1 VSAPLNNI
9 TGLASGLDTNQIVA
23 QLMAIESQPKVRVQ
37 QKQLVEEAR
46 QNALRDVQTRLQNL
60 ADAAAGLRDVGTW
73 ADVQSVTSSSASTM
87 TAVRTSGA
95 AAGGYLIQVS
105 QLARAQQV
113 KQTSALTAAAA
124 GDTLTLK
131 VGSGTSIDVAVA
143 AGDSIDTIA
152 QKINGATGSP
162 VYASAVDGK
171 LVLTSKTTGS
181 ANTISATSTGTLA
194 ANLGLAQTVA
204 PLDAKFSVDGIAQ
217 PDSASNT
224 VTTAVS
230 GVTLT
235 FLTTGSSTI
244 TVGSPGPDTDAVKQ
258 KVQAFVDQY
267 NSTIDFIRSKLNEPK
282 VAMPKTDA
290 DRTKGVLQGDQALSG
305 LLSSLRQAVSDV
317 VGGRPTDMAQV
328 AQAGLST
335 GATTGDGT
343 LSQDSIAGKLTLD
356 ADELTSALT
365 GRFSD
370 VKALFSNETGDY
382 TTEGLAQRFD
392 RLLKPFTQSTGILS
406 TRISSEDDIIA
417 DLKDQQAD
425 WDQRLSV
432 RESALRAQF
441 ATLESTLSQL
451 QAQSSWLS
459 GQLAG
464 LAG

>member
-1 VSAPLNNI
+1 LQVSCAFIGAVVAP
-9 TGLASGLDTNQIVA
+9 
-23 QLMAIESQPKVRVQ
+23 
-37 QKQLVEEAR
+37 
-46 QNALRDVQTRLQNL
+46 
-60 ADAAAGLRDVGTW
+60 
-73 ADVQSVTSSSASTM
+73 TSS
-87 TAVRTSGA
+87 
-95 AAGGYLIQVS
+95 
-105 QLARAQQV
+105 
-113 KQTSALTAAAA
+113 
-124 GDTLTLK
+124 
-131 VGSGTSIDVAVA
+131 
-143 AGDSIDTIA
+143 
-152 QKINGATGSP
+152 P
-162 VYASAVDGK
+162 V
-171 LVLTSKTTGS
+171 
-181 ANTISATSTGTLA
+181 N
-194 ANLGLAQTVA
+194 
-204 PLDAKFSVDGIAQ
+204 
-217 PDSASNT
+217 
-224 VTTAVS
+224 
-230 GVTLT
+230 
-235 FLTTGSSTI
+235 I
-244 TVGSPGPDTDAVKQ
+244 TVGDLAPDRSAISERVKD
-258 KVQAFVDQY
+258 FVDQY

-343 LSQDSIAGKLTLD
+343 LSQDSIYGKLTLD